1 MDNNKFTNLM
11 AQIVMV
17 CMMSGVV
24 ALTVWFILWLFL

>member
-11 AQIVMV
+11 AQIVV
-17 CMMSGVV
+17 GCIALGIV